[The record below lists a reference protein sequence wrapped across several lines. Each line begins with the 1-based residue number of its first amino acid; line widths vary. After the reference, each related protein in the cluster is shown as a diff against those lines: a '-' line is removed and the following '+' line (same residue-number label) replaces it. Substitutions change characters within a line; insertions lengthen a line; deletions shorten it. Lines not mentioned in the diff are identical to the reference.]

1 MHLIKDMIYVG
12 LIFFA
17 VYFGFYLFERHDTVQ
32 DKMKRYDCRIS
43 EFSPDFPPEIRE
55 ECRRQSIERIN
66 QGKGV

>member
-1 MHLIKDMIYVG
+1 MYLLKDLMHLI
-12 LIFFA
+12 LIFLI
-17 VYFGFYLFERHDTVQ
+17 VYVVFHLFERYDTLQ

-43 EFSPDFPPEIRE
+43 EFTPDFPPEVRE

>member
-1 MHLIKDMIYVG
+1 MYLLKDLMHLI
-12 LIFFA
+12 LIFLI
-17 VYFGFYLFERHDTVQ
+17 VYVVFHLFERYDTLQ

-43 EFSPDFPPEIRE
+43 EFTPDFPLEVRE

>member
-1 MHLIKDMIYVG
+1 MYLLKDLIHLI
-12 LIFFA
+12 LIFLI
-17 VYFGFYLFERHDTVQ
+17 VYVVFHLFERYDILQ

-43 EFSPDFPPEIRE
+43 EFAPDFPPEVRE